1 MHAFPLTNF
10 PTKTKPPFLIFKI
23 ENNFFLTPGVT
34 FHSNLQIHC
43 LSNMSLLTKV
53 SYNYTIYI

>member
-43 LSNMSLLTKV
+43 LTKMSLLTKV
-53 SYNYTIYI
+53 SYN